1 MGNKDKTRDRNAATA
16 DRDHSHSQANRDH
29 SQDWEAARDTM
40 LAKTIAE
47 AVAVALAKQKAE
59 ETQSITEAFTRQWRR
74 HMHNMRSFSRKVMQP
89 PYQLPLKLLHQQM
102 ALE

>member
-1 MGNKDKTRDRNAATA
+1 MGNKDKTRDGDAA

-29 SQDWEAARDTM
+29 SQDLEAARDTA
-40 LAKTIAE
+40 LARTIAE

-59 ETQSITEAFTRQWRR
+59 ETQSITEAFTRQMEKA
-74 HMHNMRSFSRKVMQP
+74 HAQYEKLFKESCAP